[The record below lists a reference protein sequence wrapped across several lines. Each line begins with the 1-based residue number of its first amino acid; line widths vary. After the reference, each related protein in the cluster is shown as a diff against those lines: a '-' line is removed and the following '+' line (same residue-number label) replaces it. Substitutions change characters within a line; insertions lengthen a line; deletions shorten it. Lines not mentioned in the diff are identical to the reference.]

1 MTILRIPTPLRPY
14 TEGNSE
20 IQVQAENVAGAMQ
33 QLIGLYPSLK
43 PHLYNGDGQ
52 LRPFVNLYLNEDNI
66 KDLQGLETPVA
77 ESDRLMLI
85 PSIAGGSLDAP

>member
-20 IQVQAENVAGAMQ
+20 IEVQADNVAGAMQ
-33 QLIGLYPSLK
+33 QLIGLYPTLK

-52 LRPFVNLYLNEDNI
+52 LRPYVNLYLNEDNI
-66 KDLQGLETPVA
+66 KDLQGLDTPVA